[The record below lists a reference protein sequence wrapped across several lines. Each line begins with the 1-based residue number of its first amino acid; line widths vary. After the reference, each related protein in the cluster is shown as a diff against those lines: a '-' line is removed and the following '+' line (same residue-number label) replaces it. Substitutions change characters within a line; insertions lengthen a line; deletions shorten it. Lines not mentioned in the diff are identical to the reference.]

1 MARITVYV
9 DEETHRRLKA
19 AASLRGKTLSG
30 FLLEGALRLLEEGDR
45 RPVALRMEGLRRRIR
60 GRFGAEEI
68 RALKRE
74 GLEEA
79 SP

>member
-30 FLLEGALRLLEEGDR
+30 FLLEGALRLLEGDR

>member
-30 FLLEGALRLLEEGDR
+30 FLLEGALRLLEGDR
-45 RPVALRMEGLRRRIR
+45 RPVVLRMEGLRRRIR

>member
-1 MARITVYV
+1 M
-9 DEETHRRLKA
+9 
-19 AASLRGKTLSG
+19 
-30 FLLEGALRLLEEGDR
+30 RLLEEGDWG
-45 RPVALRMEGLRRRIR
+45 PVALRMEGLRRRIR
-60 GRFGAEEI
+60 GRFRAGEI